1 MAKRNSLRTNTTPG
15 DEMPKAKLTGESL
28 KRASRLFSFM
38 GKHKWKFYL
47 GLFFLLCTGATALV
61 FPQLLGQLMGL
72 IGETN
77 SQGMSK
83 ENMQKVAE
91 VVTEDTLL
99 NAANKFGIWIILLL
113 SAQAVASFFRVYF
126 FENATQNM
134 LASLRLATF
143 SHLMRLPMTYFS
155 KNMAAELNSR
165 VSADITQIGE
175 TFTTSL
181 AEFFRQ
187 FIIVVGGIAIIAL
200 TSWKLALLMICV
212 VPPVAILAMLFGRK
226 IRSIAK
232 QLQELVGES
241 NLIVGESL
249 QGIANVKAFTNEGY
263 ESKRYQSVADRII
276 LAAMRNARARGT
288 FFAFIIFCLFGSIML
303 MVWYGVRLKVSG
315 EISAGEMVTFLM
327 TTMFVAASIGGLPEQ
342 YAQIQRA
349 IGAADRVFEILNED
363 GEKINLDENRK
374 RAVLKLRGEVEFNDV
389 KFSYPTRPD
398 FTVLQNVSFSVQ
410 QGQTIALVGHSG
422 SGKSTMASMLMRFY
436 NPDSGSISIDGKA
449 VSEYDLTAL
458 RENMAIVPQDVLL
471 FGGTIAENI
480 AYGRPGATQ
489 EEIADA
495 ARKANALNFIE
506 SFPDKFNT
514 KVGDRGIQLSG
525 GQRQRI
531 AIARA
536 VLKDPSILI
545 LDEATSSLD
554 SESERVV
561 QEALDKLMVGRT
573 SFVIAHRL
581 STIRNADK
589 IVVIDKGVVVETGTH
604 DELMRIPN
612 GVYRSL
618 NQLQFE
624 RTPEDSQAGI

>member
-1 MAKRNSLRTNTTPG
+1 MAKKGRFQSNLRA
-15 DEMPKAKLTGESL
+15 EEELPKAKLNADSL

-38 GKHKWKFYL
+38 GKHRWKFYF
-47 GLFFLLCTGATALV
+47 GMFFLLCTGATALL
-61 FPQLLGQLMGL
+61 FPQLLGNLMGI
-72 IGETN
+72 IGR
-77 SQGMSK
+77 
-83 ENMQKVAE
+83 ENASE
-91 VVTEDTLL
+91 ESLL
-99 NAANKFGIWIILLL
+99 DAADKYGLWIIILL

-134 LASLRLATF
+134 LASVRLATF
-143 SHLMRLPMTYFS
+143 THLMRLPMTFFS

-175 TFTTSL
+175 TFTTAL

-187 FIIVVGGIAIIAL
+187 FIIVVGGIVLIGF

-212 VPPVAILAMLFGRK
+212 VPPVAIIAMVFGRK
-226 IRSIAK
+226 IRAIAK

-263 ESKRYQSVADRII
+263 EGKRYRNVADRII
-276 LAAMRNARARGT
+276 AVAMKNARNRGM

-315 EISAGEMVTFLM
+315 DITPEQMVAFLM

-349 IGAADRVFEILNED
+349 IGAADRVFDILNE
-363 GEKINLDENRK
+363 EVEEVSLDETRE
-374 RAVLKLRGEVEFNDV
+374 RAQLKLRGEVEFRNV
-389 KFSYPTRPD
+389 KFAYPTRKE
-398 FTVLQNVSFSVQ
+398 FTVLEEVTFNVK

-422 SGKSTMASMLMRFY
+422 SGKSTMAGMLMRFY
-436 NPDSGSISIDGKA
+436 NPDNGSITIDGKN
-449 VSEYDLTAL
+449 VKEYDLTAL

-480 AYGRPGATQ
+480 AYGRPGASK
-489 EEIADA
+489 EDIEAA
-495 ARKANALNFIE
+495 ARQANAYNFIE
-506 SFPDKFNT
+506 SFPDKFET

-589 IVVIDKGVVVETGTH
+589 IVVLEKGVVAESGTH
-604 DELMRIPN
+604 EELMQIKD

-618 NQLQFE
+618 NNLQFQ
-624 RTPEDSQAGI
+624 DSPATLA

>member
-1 MAKRNSLRTNTTPG
+1 MAKRGRFQTNTRP
-15 DEMPKAKLTGESL
+15 EEELPKAKVNAESL
-28 KRASRLFSFM
+28 RRAARLFSYM

-47 GLFFLLCTGATALV
+47 GLFFLLCTGATALI

-72 IGETN
+72 IGVEG
-77 SQGMSK
+77 SS
-83 ENMQKVAE
+83 AE
-91 VVTEDTLL
+91 AKQQAAELVTEDTLL
-99 NAANKFGIWIILLL
+99 QAANKFGIWIIILL

-143 SHLMRLPMTYFS
+143 SHLMRLPMTFFS

-165 VSADITQIGE
+165 VSADVTQIGE

-187 FIIVVGGIAIIAL
+187 LIIVIGGIVLIGV

-226 IRSIAK
+226 IRQIAK
-232 QLQELVGES
+232 QLQEHIGES

-263 ESKRYQSVADRII
+263 EAKRYSNVADKII
-276 LAAMRNARARGT
+276 AMAMRNARARGM

-315 EISAGEMVTFLM
+315 DISAGEMVTFLM

-349 IGAADRVFEILNED
+349 IGAADRVFDILGED
-363 GEKINLDENRK
+363 AEKISLDENRK
-374 RAVLKLRGEVEFNDV
+374 RAELKLKGDVEFRNV
-389 KFSYPTRPD
+389 KFAYPTRKE
-398 FTVLQNVSFSVQ
+398 FTVLEDVAFTAK

-436 NPDSGSISIDGKA
+436 NPDAGSVTIDGKD
-449 VSEYDLTAL
+449 VKDYDLTAL

-471 FGGTIAENI
+471 FGGTIEENI
-480 AYGRPGATQ
+480 AYGRPGATY
-489 EEIADA
+489 EEIVDA
-495 ARKANALNFIE
+495 ARKANALTFIE
-506 SFPDKFNT
+506 SFPDKFKT

-589 IVVIDKGVVVETGTH
+589 IVVLDKGVVAEAGTH
-604 DELMRIPN
+604 EELIQIKD

-618 NQLQFE
+618 NNLQFQ
-624 RTPEDSQAGI
+624 DSPSTLA